1 MTGVTMSREALTYL
15 RVLIDV
21 ADGVYPSGMPQG

>member
-15 RVLIDV
+15 RVHV